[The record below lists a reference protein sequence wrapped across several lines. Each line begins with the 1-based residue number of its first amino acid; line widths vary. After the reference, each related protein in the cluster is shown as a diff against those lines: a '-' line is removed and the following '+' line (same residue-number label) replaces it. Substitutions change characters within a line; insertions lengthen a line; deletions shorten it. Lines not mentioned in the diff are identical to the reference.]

1 LQIIVVFLHHMRES
15 AFLSRGTPI
24 FRLPDGPML
33 ELGDPQRW
41 GVPVVLRGYLER
53 TKEMSATPSAT
64 RHARHGH
71 SISLVSDDVYAVMNE
86 ANTLGYIHK
95 VGTVYV
101 ALHGD
106 VLSHAV
112 EVGQSL
118 DWDQAV
124 VMVRSSAR

>member
-1 LQIIVVFLHHMRES
+1 
-15 AFLSRGTPI
+15 
-24 FRLPDGPML
+24 
-33 ELGDPQRW
+33 
-41 GVPVVLRGYLER
+41 
-53 TKEMSATPSAT
+53 MSATPSAT
-64 RHARHGH
+64 RNARHDE
-71 SISLVSDDVYAVMNE
+71 SIALVSDDVYAVMSE

-101 ALHGD
+101 CLHGD

-124 VMVRSSAR
+124 GLVRSAAR